1 MDLLYTY
8 MVEYAQSGIEAHA
21 LQSGGLMFL
30 TTQFSIT
37 ARNVLVAASVEVATL
52 SVCGA
57 ADTRSRE
64 LEGLYGDEK
73 TLEIALGY
81 RKPLVDVPN
90 VATVIE
96 ETDIR
101 RVGARTLAEALV
113 LAPGVQ
119 VVHGRGRIRLLNLR
133 GIFADLGPDVLV
145 KRNGVPIS
153 QGSFTTFNPF
163 DLLPTNNIDRIEIIR
178 GPNSALD
185 GADALAGVVNIVTKP
200 SVGLR
205 GTELGGR
212 AGSQDSYDVWLNHG
226 SKLGPIDVA
235 LGLSAWATQ
244 GHDKTLETDVQSQM
258 DRLLGTRSS
267 LAPGPLNTENEGT
280 DMELDLSTGPWQLRL
295 GYYGVL
301 HAGIG
306 AGTVQVLDPDGH
318 VETHLF
324 NTDLVY
330 NAALTPELE
339 LSGLFSYVNK
349 WDFLSETFVPPGGRP
364 GFPSGIAGEIEN
376 EARLFRGEA
385 AAVWSGWRDHKLRVA
400 GGAYTRT
407 NDEPK
412 QRANVRTT
420 TGPGGRLIRIPLPGF
435 REMTG
440 NELAF
445 PETSATTAF
454 GSLLDEWRFAPDWT
468 LTTGLRFDG
477 FS

>member
-1 MDLLYTY
+1 MGSRFDCILGVLIVGSAT
-8 MVEYAQSGIEAHA
+8 MTSTAGETEDI
-21 LQSGGLMFL
+21 LGLF
-30 TTQFSIT
+30 
-37 ARNVLVAASVEVATL
+37 
-52 SVCGA
+52 
-57 ADTRSRE
+57 
-64 LEGLYGDEK
+64 GDEQ
-73 TLEIALGY
+73 TIEIALGY
-81 RKPLVDVPN
+81 RKPLVDMPN

-133 GIFADLGPDVLV
+133 GIFADFGPDVLV

-153 QGSFTTFNPF
+153 QGFFTTFNPF

-178 GPNSALD
+178 GPYSALD

-200 SVGLR
+200 STGLQ
-205 GTELGGR
+205 GTEFGGR
-212 AGSQDSYDVWLNHG
+212 AGTQDTYDVWLNHG
-226 SKLGPIDVA
+226 AKLGPIDVV
-235 LGLSAWATQ
+235 LGLSAWTTQ
-244 GHDKTLETDVQSQM
+244 GHEKTLETDVQFQM

-280 DMELDLSTGPWQLRL
+280 DMELDVSTGPWRLRL

-349 WDFLSETFVPPGGRP
+349 WEFLSETFVPPGGRP

-376 EARLFRGEA
+376 DARLFRGEA
-385 AAVWSGWRDHKLRVA
+385 AAIWSGWRDHKLRVG
-400 GGAYTRT
+400 GGAYSRT

-420 TGPGGRLIRIPLPGF
+420 TGPGGRLIRIPLPGL

-445 PETSATTAF
+445 PENTAITAF

-468 LTTGLRFDG
+468 LTTGLRFDA
-477 FS
+477 FSYVGIIHSDLNNGA